1 MKRWLFFLLVIV
13 AQIRGMEQ
21 EEYLQLPAIDSEQD
35 SSAVLQ
41 SDSGVVIT
49 TTKKKRKKKKKKQ
62 KKKSPSV
69 FYEWSNPEEEG
80 GEPKEGLDDGRT
92 VWYQMLMG
100 MCGQEKSVSLP
111 QAESYFRRCE
121 KLDFVKKSEV
131 DSRFFSWIEND
142 LLPVALVATNES
154 NANLKSNDSKET
166 PISQVTGEQRIAL
179 YTIGRLFLEGT
190 GRCVQNRRR
199 DGWRKVI
206 SRSNDLEKIYTAYPC
221 DLIGCAAGAG
231 DVPSRLYL
239 ATSELTGLTPNARV
253 WHLST
258 FVNDKNLTEE
268 EKKIAWQHID
278 RYAQQ
283 GYFSMMMGNFLQAVE
298 QGEVDNYFAQLD
310 EQFPHMIIRG
320 IDEGIHKCGD
330 LAYEI
335 LDAQQEDHWSAKAIA
350 SCLRV
355 IRASEQAGQDEGV
368 DAIEGMLTEICAIEK
383 LYGQHSELQYMLGS
397 CYSLLGNAYEKR
409 GNMEAAEVI
418 SKAAI
423 QDAEDALTVAKKDA
437 KAIRKAAMQ
446 DAVGAHEEAM
456 KRAGDSEDVLVEY
469 IRILLTPSL
478 LTERKKQILKRIEKA
493 CRCLVDIAVNRKIDG
508 LWLLTACYS
517 DQNKLGQAA
526 HFLGKDSRQMC
537 TEVNNDEHLISFYD
551 ALLRELQTK
560 QAKKTITGLRRRPAK
575 DIKNVIDIINQSC
588 IAVHA
593 AQKTALSDPLEAA
606 LKLVVA
612 AEQHYLFTTLK
623 SKEEYRLEYEAVIDD
638 IERSQSK
645 LDSAKQEVL
654 KLVLEK
660 LSSLQKEAPERL
672 AIIVNVTG
680 NSI

>member
-100 MCGQEKSVSLP
+100 LCGQEKSVSLP

-310 EQFPHMIIRG
+310 EQFPHVIIRG

-330 LAYEI
+330 LTYEI

-368 DAIEGMLTEICAIEK
+368 DAIEGMVTEICAIEK
-383 LYGQHSELQYMLGS
+383 LCDQHSELQSMLGS
-397 CYSLLGNAYEKR
+397 CYSKLGNAYEER
-409 GNMEAAEVI
+409 GN
-418 SKAAI
+418 
-423 QDAEDALTVAKKDA
+423 L
-437 KAIRKAAMQ
+437 Q
-446 DAVGAHEEAM
+446 DAVSAHEEAM
-456 KRAGDSEDVLVEY
+456 VHARDSEDVLVEY
-469 IRILLTPSL
+469 IRILLTPAIF
-478 LTERKKQILKRIEKA
+478 TKRRKQIPKIEKN
-493 CRCLVDIAVNRKIDG
+493 CKRLVDIAVNRKLDG
-508 LWLLTACYS
+508 LLLLTAIYS

-526 HFLGKDSRQMC
+526 HFLGKASRQMC

-606 LKLVVA
+606 LELVVA

-645 LDSAKQEVL
+645 LDSAKQEEL